1 MGSRSMMRTAAAT
14 AVVLLV
20 TAPVAG
26 AVNPPVVDPGAQP
39 PAGTAGPTGA
49 MSQRSECVTTGVR
62 PGSDPAA
69 VTANQTMLDLSGAAQ
84 YSRGDGQT
92 VAVIDTGVRPGPRL
106 PNVVGGGDY
115 LASGDGLTDC
125 DGHGTLVA
133 GIIGG
138 QPGPDGFSG
147 VAPGAR
153 LLSIRQASPRF
164 SPNAGG
170 KDPAAVQASVEIET
184 LARAVVHAADL
195 GATVINISTATCLT
209 PDKLGDQQA
218 LGAALRYAAIDKDVV
233 IIAAAGNSGA
243 SMDGTPGTQCA
254 SNPLGDPSRPGDPR
268 NWGGVTSVSVP
279 SVWQPYVL
287 SVAAL
292 TSDGQPTDFTMAG
305 PWVGIAGP
313 GENIVSVSN
322 DAAGGL
328 ANGMPD
334 GRGGMAP
341 LNGTSFA
348 AAYVAGTAALVRS
361 RNPGMHADEV
371 VRRLT
376 ATAHNAAQAPSNVVG
391 VGALDPVGALT
402 WTVNPASD
410 TAPSTKRVAA
420 PTPPASVD
428 HTPRTVAFV
437 GTAALAVAVIAV
449 MVITRKRKEELE

>member
-1 MGSRSMMRTAAAT
+1 MMRTAAIA

-26 AVNPPVVDPGAQP
+26 AVNPPVADPAAP
-39 PAGTAGPTGA
+39 PPPGTAGPTAG
-49 MSQRSECVTTGVR
+49 MSQRSDCVTTGIR
-62 PGSDPAA
+62 PGSDAGA
-69 VTANQTMLDLSGAAQ
+69 VSANQTMLNIAGAGT

-92 VAVIDTGVRPGPRL
+92 VAEIDTGVRPGPRL
-106 PNVVGGGDY
+106 PNVIGGGDY

-153 LLSIRQASPRF
+153 LLSIRQTSPRF

-170 KDPAAVQASVEIET
+170 KDPASVQASVEIET

-195 GATVINISTATCLT
+195 GATVINISTAACLA
-209 PDKLGDQQA
+209 PDRLGDQQT

-233 IIAAAGNSGA
+233 IVSAAGNSGA
-243 SMDGTPGTQCA
+243 SAVGAPGMQCV
-254 SNPLGDPSRPGDPR
+254 SNPVGDPARRDDPR
-268 NWGGVTSVSVP
+268 NWAGVTSVSVP
-279 SVWQPYVL
+279 SWWQPYVL

-292 TSDGQPTDFTMAG
+292 TADGQPANFTMAG

-341 LNGTSFA
+341 LDGTSFA
-348 AAYVAGTAALVRS
+348 AAYVAGTAALIRS
-361 RNPGMHADEV
+361 RYPGMHADEV

-376 ATAHNAAQAPSNVVG
+376 STAHNGAQAPSNL
-391 VGALDPVGALT
+391 VGAGTLDPVGALT
-402 WTVNPASD
+402 WTINSGSD
-410 TAPSTKRVAA
+410 TAPAAATKRIAA
-420 PTPPASVD
+420 PAPPSPVD
-428 HTPRTVAFV
+428 HTPRTVAFIGAGV
-437 GTAALAVAVIAV
+437 LAVIVIAVAVI
-449 MVITRKRKEELE
+449 TRRRKEELE

>member
-1 MGSRSMMRTAAAT
+1 MMRTAAVA

-26 AVNPPVVDPGAQP
+26 AVNPPVADPAAQP
-39 PAGTAGPTGA
+39 PQGTAGPTAG
-49 MSQRSECVTTGVR
+49 MSQRSECVTTGIR
-62 PGSDPAA
+62 PGSDVGA
-69 VTANQTMLDLSGAAQ
+69 VSANQTMLNRGGAET

-106 PNVVGGGDY
+106 PNVIGGGDY
-115 LASGDGLTDC
+115 LSAGDGLTDC

-153 LLSIRQASPRF
+153 LLSIRQTSPRF

-170 KDPAAVQASVEIET
+170 KDPASVQASVEIET

-195 GATVINISTATCLT
+195 GATVINISTAACLA
-209 PDKLGDQQA
+209 PDRLGDQQT

-233 IIAAAGNSGA
+233 IVSAAGNSGA
-243 SMDGTPGTQCA
+243 NSAGAPGMQCV
-254 SNPLGDPSRPGDPR
+254 SNPVGDPARRDDPR
-268 NWGGVTSVSVP
+268 NWAGVTSVSVP
-279 SVWQPYVL
+279 SWWQPYVL

-292 TSDGQPTDFTMAG
+292 TADGQPANFTMAG
-305 PWVGIAGP
+305 PWVGIAAP

-322 DAAGGL
+322 DPAGGL

-341 LNGTSFA
+341 LDGTSFA
-348 AAYVAGTAALVRS
+348 AAYVAGTAALIRS
-361 RNPGMHADEV
+361 RYPGMHADEV

-376 ATAHNAAQAPSNVVG
+376 STAHNGAQAPSNL
-391 VGALDPVGALT
+391 VGAGTLDPVGALT
-402 WTVNPASD
+402 WTINSGSD
-410 TAPSTKRVAA
+410 TAPAQATKRIAA
-420 PTPPASVD
+420 PTPPSPVD
-428 HTPRTVAFV
+428 HTPRTVAFI
-437 GTAALAVAVIAV
+437 GTGVLVAVVAAVAVV
-449 MVITRKRKEELE
+449 TRRRKEELE

>member
-1 MGSRSMMRTAAAT
+1 MMRAAAVA

-26 AVNPPVVDPGAQP
+26 AVDPPVADPATP
-39 PAGTAGPTGA
+39 PPPGTAGPTGA
-49 MSQRSECVTTGVR
+49 MSQRSECVTTGIR
-62 PGSDPAA
+62 PGTDPGE
-69 VTANQTMLDLSGAAQ
+69 VSANQMMLNLSGAQ
-84 YSRGDGQT
+84 TYSRGDGQT
-92 VAVIDTGVRPGPRL
+92 VAIIDTGVRPGPRL
-106 PNVVGGGDY
+106 PNVTGGGDY
-115 LASGDGLTDC
+115 LAVGDGLTDC

-133 GIIGG
+133 GIIAG

-153 LLSIRQASPRF
+153 LLSIRQTSPRF

-170 KDPAAVQASVEIET
+170 RDLASVQSSVEIET

-195 GATVINISTATCLT
+195 GATVINISTAACLA
-209 PDKLGDQQA
+209 PDRLGDQQT

-233 IIAAAGNSGA
+233 IVSAAGNSGA
-243 SMDGTPGTQCA
+243 ATTGEPGMQCA
-254 SNPLGDPSRPGDPR
+254 SNPVGDPERPADPR
-268 NWGGVTSVSVP
+268 NWAGVTSVSVP
-279 SVWQPYVL
+279 SWWQPYVL

-292 TSDGQPTDFTMAG
+292 TADGQPSNFTMAG
-305 PWVGIAGP
+305 PWVGIAAP

-322 DAAGGL
+322 DAGGGL

-341 LNGTSFA
+341 LDGTSFA
-348 AAYVAGTAALVRS
+348 AAYVAGTAALIRS

-376 ATAHNAAQAPSNVVG
+376 ATAHNGAQAPSNL
-391 VGALDPVGALT
+391 VGAGTLDPVGALT
-402 WTVNPASD
+402 WTINAGADTVPAP
-410 TAPSTKRVAA
+410 ATKHLAA
-420 PTPPASVD
+420 PAPPPVAD

-437 GTAALAVAVIAV
+437 GTAVLAAAVVAVAV
-449 MVITRKRKEELE
+449 MSRRRKEELE

>member
-1 MGSRSMMRTAAAT
+1 MMRTAAVA

-26 AVNPPVVDPGAQP
+26 AVNPPVADPAAQP
-39 PAGTAGPTGA
+39 PQGTAGPIAG
-49 MSQRSECVTTGVR
+49 MSQRSECVTTGIR
-62 PGSDPAA
+62 PGSDVGA
-69 VTANQTMLDLSGAAQ
+69 VSANQTMLNLDGAGK

-115 LASGDGLTDC
+115 LSSGDGLTDC

-153 LLSIRQASPRF
+153 LLSIRQTSPRF
-164 SPNAGG
+164 SPTAGG
-170 KDPAAVQASVEIET
+170 KDPVSVQASVEIET

-195 GATVINISTATCLT
+195 GATVINISTAACLS
-209 PDKLGDQQA
+209 PDRLGDQRT

-233 IIAAAGNSGA
+233 IVSAAGNSGA
-243 SMDGTPGTQCA
+243 NSAGAPVMQCD
-254 SNPLGDPSRPGDPR
+254 SNPVGDPARRDDPR
-268 NWGGVTSVSVP
+268 NWAGVTSVSVP
-279 SVWQPYVL
+279 SWWQPYVL

-292 TSDGQPTDFTMAG
+292 TADGQPATFTMAG
-305 PWVGIAGP
+305 PWVGIAAP

-322 DAAGGL
+322 DATGGL
-328 ANGMPD
+328 ANGVPD

-341 LNGTSFA
+341 LDGTSFA
-348 AAYVAGTAALVRS
+348 AAYVAGTAALIRS
-361 RNPGMHADEV
+361 RYPGMHAEEV

-376 ATAHNAAQAPSNVVG
+376 STAHNGAQASSNL
-391 VGALDPVGALT
+391 VGAGTLDPVGALT
-402 WTVNPASD
+402 WTINSGSD
-410 TAPSTKRVAA
+410 TAPAQATKRIAA
-420 PTPPASVD
+420 PTPPSPVD
-428 HTPRTVAFV
+428 HAPRTVAFI
-437 GTAALAVAVIAV
+437 GTGVLAAVVIVVAVV
-449 MVITRKRKEELE
+449 TRRRKEELE

>member
-1 MGSRSMMRTAAAT
+1 MMRTAAIA

-26 AVNPPVVDPGAQP
+26 AVNPPVADPAAP
-39 PAGTAGPTGA
+39 PPQGTAGPTAG
-49 MSQRSECVTTGVR
+49 MSQRSDCVTTGIR
-62 PGSDPAA
+62 PGSDAGA
-69 VTANQTMLDLSGAAQ
+69 VSANQTMLNIAGAGT

-106 PNVVGGGDY
+106 PNVIGGGDY

-147 VAPGAR
+147 VAPAAR
-153 LLSIRQASPRF
+153 LLSIRQTSPRF

-170 KDPAAVQASVEIET
+170 KDPASVQAGVEIET

-195 GATVINISTATCLT
+195 GATVINISTAACLA
-209 PDKLGDQQA
+209 PDRLGDQQT
-218 LGAALRYAAIDKDVV
+218 LGAALRYAAVDKDVV
-233 IIAAAGNSGA
+233 IISAAGNSGA
-243 SMDGTPGTQCA
+243 SAVGAPGMQCE
-254 SNPLGDPSRPGDPR
+254 SNPVGDPARRDDPR
-268 NWGGVTSVSVP
+268 NWAGVTSVSVP
-279 SVWQPYVL
+279 SWWQPYVL

-292 TSDGQPTDFTMAG
+292 TADGQPANFTMAG
-305 PWVGIAGP
+305 PWVGIAAP

-322 DAAGGL
+322 DVAGGL

-341 LNGTSFA
+341 LDGTSFA
-348 AAYVAGTAALVRS
+348 AAYVAGTAALIRS
-361 RNPGMHADEV
+361 RYPGMHADEV

-376 ATAHNAAQAPSNVVG
+376 STAHNGAQAPSNL
-391 VGALDPVGALT
+391 VGAGTVDPVGALT
-402 WTVNPASD
+402 WTVDSGSD
-410 TAPSTKRVAA
+410 TAQAPAIKRVAA
-420 PTPPASVD
+420 PAPATPVD
-428 HTPRTVAFV
+428 HTSRTVAFI
-437 GTAALAVAVIAV
+437 GTAVLAAVVVAVAVS
-449 MVITRKRKEELE
+449 TRRRKEELE

>member
-1 MGSRSMMRTAAAT
+1 MMRTAAVA

-26 AVNPPVVDPGAQP
+26 AVNPPVADPAAQP
-39 PAGTAGPTGA
+39 PQGTAGPTAG
-49 MSQRSECVTTGVR
+49 MSQRSECVTTGIR
-62 PGSDPAA
+62 PGSDVGA
-69 VTANQTMLDLSGAAQ
+69 VSANQIMLNLAGAGT
-84 YSRGDGQT
+84 YSRGEGQT

-106 PNVVGGGDY
+106 PNVIGGGDY
-115 LASGDGLTDC
+115 LSAGDGLTDC

-153 LLSIRQASPRF
+153 LLSIRQTSPRF

-170 KDPAAVQASVEIET
+170 KDPASVQAGVEIET

-195 GATVINISTATCLT
+195 GATVINISTAACLA
-209 PDKLGDQQA
+209 PDRLGDQQT

-233 IIAAAGNSGA
+233 IISAAGNSGA
-243 SMDGTPGTQCA
+243 STAGAPGLQCE
-254 SNPLGDPSRPGDPR
+254 SNPVGDPARRDDPR
-268 NWGGVTSVSVP
+268 NWAGVTSVSVP
-279 SVWQPYVL
+279 SWWQPYVL

-292 TSDGQPTDFTMAG
+292 TADGQPANFTMAG
-305 PWVGIAGP
+305 PWVGIAAP

-341 LNGTSFA
+341 LDGTSFA
-348 AAYVAGTAALVRS
+348 AAYVAGTAALIRS
-361 RNPGMHADEV
+361 RYPGMHADEV
-371 VRRLT
+371 MRRLT
-376 ATAHNAAQAPSNVVG
+376 STAHNGAQAPSNVVG
-391 VGALDPVGALT
+391 AGTLDPVAALT
-402 WTVNPASD
+402 WTINSGSD
-410 TAPSTKRVAA
+410 TALAQATKRIAA
-420 PTPPASVD
+420 PASPSPVD
-428 HTPRTVAFV
+428 HTPRTVAFI
-437 GTAALAVAVIAV
+437 GTGVLAVVVIAVAVI
-449 MVITRKRKEELE
+449 TRRRKEELE

>member
-1 MGSRSMMRTAAAT
+1 MGPRSMMRTTAAA
-14 AVVLLV
+14 AVVLLI
-20 TAPVAG
+20 TAPAAG
-26 AVNPPVVDPGAQP
+26 AVSPPVVDPGVQP
-39 PAGTAGPTGA
+39 PVGTTGPTAGMA
-49 MSQRSECVTTGVR
+49 QRSECVTTGVR
-62 PGSDPAA
+62 PGSDPGA
-69 VTANQTMLDLSGAAQ
+69 VNANSAMLNLAGAVQ
-84 YSRGDGQT
+84 YSRGEGQT
-92 VAVIDTGVRPGPRL
+92 VAIIDTGVRPGPRL

-147 VAPGAR
+147 VAPAAR

-164 SPNAGG
+164 TPNAGG

-184 LARAVVHAADL
+184 LARAVVRAADL
-195 GATVINISTATCLT
+195 GATVINISTATCLA

-233 IIAAAGNSGA
+233 IVAAAGNSGA

-254 SNPLGDPSRPGDPR
+254 SNPLGDPARPGDPR
-268 NWGGVTSVSVP
+268 NWAGVGSVSVP
-279 SVWQPYVL
+279 SWWQPYVL

-292 TSDGQPTDFTMAG
+292 TADGQPTDFTMAG
-305 PWVGIAGP
+305 PWVGIAAP

-348 AAYVAGTAALVRS
+348 AAYVAGAAALVRS

-371 VRRLT
+371 VRRLS
-376 ATAHNAAQAPSNVVG
+376 ATAHNAAQAPSNLVG
-391 VGALDPVGALT
+391 AGALDPVGALT
-402 WTVNPASD
+402 WTVNPVSD
-410 TAPSTKRVAA
+410 TAPATKHVAA
-420 PTPPASVD
+420 PPPPAPVD
-428 HTPRTVAFV
+428 HTPRTVAFI
-437 GTAALAVAVIAV
+437 GTAVLAVVVVAVAIV
-449 MVITRKRKEELE
+449 TRRRKEELE

>member
-1 MGSRSMMRTAAAT
+1 MMRTAAIA

-26 AVNPPVVDPGAQP
+26 AVNPPVADPAAP
-39 PAGTAGPTGA
+39 PPQGTAGPTAG
-49 MSQRSECVTTGVR
+49 MTQRSECVTTGIR
-62 PGSDPAA
+62 PGSDAGA
-69 VTANQTMLDLSGAAQ
+69 VSANQAMLNLAGAGE

-106 PNVVGGGDY
+106 PNVIGGGDY
-115 LASGDGLTDC
+115 LAAGDGLTDC

-153 LLSIRQASPRF
+153 LLSIRQTSPRF

-170 KDPAAVQASVEIET
+170 KDPASVQASVEIET

-195 GATVINISTATCLT
+195 GATVINISTAACLA
-209 PDKLGDQQA
+209 PDRLGDQQT

-233 IIAAAGNSGA
+233 IISAAGNSDA
-243 SMDGTPGTQCA
+243 TTAPGMQCE
-254 SNPLGDPSRPGDPR
+254 SNPVGDPARPGDPR
-268 NWGGVTSVSVP
+268 NWAGVTSVSVP
-279 SVWQPYVL
+279 SWWQPYVL

-292 TSDGQPTDFTMAG
+292 TADGQPANFTMAG
-305 PWVGIAGP
+305 PWVGIAAP

-341 LNGTSFA
+341 LDGTSFA
-348 AAYVAGTAALVRS
+348 AAYVAGTAALIRS
-361 RNPGMHADEV
+361 RYPGMHADDV

-376 ATAHNAAQAPSNVVG
+376 STAHNGAQAPSNL
-391 VGALDPVGALT
+391 VGAGTLDPVGALT
-402 WTVNPASD
+402 WTINSGSDAAPAP
-410 TAPSTKRVAA
+410 ATKRIAA
-420 PTPPASVD
+420 PAPPSPVD
-428 HTPRTVAFV
+428 HTPRTVAFI
-437 GTAALAVAVIAV
+437 GTGVLAVVVIAVAVI
-449 MVITRKRKEELE
+449 TRRRKEELE

>member
-1 MGSRSMMRTAAAT
+1 MGTRSMMRTAALA

-26 AVNPPVVDPGAQP
+26 AVDPPVVDPGAQP
-39 PAGTAGPTGA
+39 PAGTAGPAGA
-49 MSQRSECVTTGVR
+49 MSQRSECVTTGIR
-62 PGSDPAA
+62 PGSDPGA
-69 VTANQTMLDLSGAAQ
+69 VTANQAMLNLAAAKEH
-84 YSRGDGQT
+84 SRGEGQT

-133 GIIGG
+133 GIIGA

-164 SPNAGG
+164 APTAGT
-170 KDPAAVQASVEIET
+170 KDPALVQASMEIET

-195 GATVINISTATCLT
+195 GATVINISSATCLT
-209 PDKLGDQQA
+209 PDKLGDQQT

-233 IIAAAGNSGA
+233 IVAAAGNSGA
-243 SMDGTPGTQCA
+243 SMGGTPGTQCA
-254 SNPLGDPSRPGDPR
+254 SNPLGDPARPGDPR
-268 NWGGVTSVSVP
+268 NWAGVSSVSVP
-279 SVWQPYVL
+279 SWWQPYVL

-292 TSDGQPTDFTMAG
+292 TADGQPADFTMAG
-305 PWVGIAGP
+305 PWVGIAAP
-313 GENIVSVSN
+313 GENVVSLSN

-341 LNGTSFA
+341 LSGTGFA
-348 AAYVAGTAALVRS
+348 AAYVAGAAALVRS
-361 RNPGMHADEV
+361 RNPGMHSDEV

-376 ATAHNAAQAPSNVVG
+376 ATAHNAAQAPSNLVG
-391 VGALDPVGALT
+391 AGALDPVSSLT
-402 WTVNPASD
+402 WTVEPVSD
-410 TAPSTKRVAA
+410 TAPATKRVAA
-420 PTPPASVD
+420 PTPPPPVD
-428 HTPRTVAFV
+428 HTPRTVAFI
-437 GTAALAVAVIAV
+437 GTAVLAAVVVAIAV
-449 MVITRKRKEELE
+449 VARRRKEELE

>member
-1 MGSRSMMRTAAAT
+1 MMRAAAAA

-26 AVNPPVVDPGAQP
+26 AVAPPVVDPGAQP
-39 PAGTAGPTGA
+39 PSGTPGPTTA

-69 VTANQTMLDLSGAAQ
+69 VTANQAMLDLAGAAH

-106 PNVVGGGDY
+106 PNVVAGGDY

-133 GIIGG
+133 GVIGG

-164 SPNAGG
+164 TSTAGG
-170 KDPAAVQASVEIET
+170 KDPASVQAGVEIET
-184 LARAVVHAADL
+184 LARAVVRAADL

-209 PDKLGDQQA
+209 PDKLADQQS

-233 IIAAAGNSGA
+233 IVAAAGNSGA
-243 SMDGTPGTQCA
+243 AMDGTPGTQCA
-254 SNPLGDPSRPGDPR
+254 SNPLGDSARPGDPR
-268 NWGGVTSVSVP
+268 NWAGVSSVSVP
-279 SVWQPYVL
+279 SWWQPYVL

-292 TSDGQPTDFTMAG
+292 TSDGQPTAFTMAG
-305 PWVGIAGP
+305 PWVGIAAP
-313 GENIVSVSN
+313 GENIVSLSN

-348 AAYVAGTAALVRS
+348 TAYVAGTAALVRS
-361 RNPGMHADEV
+361 RNPGMHSDEV

-376 ATAHNAAQAPSNVVG
+376 ATAHNAAQAPSNLVG
-391 VGALDPVGALT
+391 AGALDPVGALT
-402 WTVNPASD
+402 WTVNPVSNAA
-410 TAPSTKRVAA
+410 TAIKHVAA
-420 PTPPASVD
+420 PVPPAPVD
-428 HTPRTVAFV
+428 HAPRTVAFI
-437 GTAALAVAVIAV
+437 GTAVLAAVVAAVALV
-449 MVITRKRKEELE
+449 TRRRKEELE